1 MESSNT
7 IPLTMKAAQWRTIRG
22 GIERNLKFSVDA
34 KLPKDSHSLA
44 NGHTLVKVAYAS
56 VNHLDYK
63 VAEMPLASM
72 FFTKPVTP
80 GLDYS
85 GTIISTTLEE
95 FGAGHRVFGRTEL
108 PTGGTM
114 AEYVVVGEKGLA
126 AVPDGV
132 SLRDAACVGICG
144 TTNVQYLASV
154 IKTGDKVFINGGS
167 GGVGTFAIQVAK
179 AMGCLHITT
188 TCSASNSEFCHA
200 LGADETIDY
209 RSENVLEIL
218 KNREEQ
224 FDLVYDTIF
233 SNPSLYW
240 QSHNYLKPHGS
251 YICVGLPSIFQFIKT
266 FLSIKLLPRW
276 LGGGKRTFKFQSVVA
291 NRQDFEQMAEW
302 IREEKVK
309 VVVEEGFVLEDA
321 DRAYASLKGGRT
333 RGKIVVRIGGE
344 PDGEQ

>member
-63 VAEMPLASM
+63 VAEMPLAS
-72 FFTKPVTP
+72 
-80 GLDYS
+80 
-85 GTIISTTLEE
+85 
-95 FGAGHRVFGRTEL
+95 
-108 PTGGTM
+108 
-114 AEYVVVGEKGLA
+114 
-126 AVPDGV
+126 
-132 SLRDAACVGICG
+132 
-144 TTNVQYLASV
+144 
-154 IKTGDKVFINGGS
+154 
-167 GGVGTFAIQVAK
+167 
-179 AMGCLHITT
+179 
-188 TCSASNSEFCHA
+188 
-200 LGADETIDY
+200 
-209 RSENVLEIL
+209 L
-218 KNREEQ
+218 K
-224 FDLVYDTIF
+224 I
-233 SNPSLYW
+233 NPSLYW

-276 LGGGKRTFKFQSVVA
+276 LGGGKRTFKFQ
-291 NRQDFEQMAEW
+291 
-302 IREEKVK
+302 EEKVK

>member
-1 MESSNT
+1 MASNNT

-22 GIERNLKFSVDA
+22 GIEKNLKLTVNA
-34 KLPKDSHSLA
+34 KLPEDSHSLA

-63 VAEMPLASM
+63 VAEMPLASLL
-72 FFTKPVTP
+72 FNKPATP

-85 GTIISTTLEE
+85 GTVISTTLEN
-95 FGAGHRVFGRTEL
+95 FGAGERVFGRTEL

-114 AEYVVVGEKGLA
+114 AEYVVVGEEGLA

-144 TTNVQYLASV
+144 TTNVQYLASA
-154 IKTGDKVFINGGS
+154 IKPGDKVFINGGS

-179 AMGCLHITT
+179 ALGCSHITI
-188 TCSASNSEFCHA
+188 TCSASNSEFCRA

-209 RSENVLEIL
+209 KSEDVLTML

-233 SNPSLYW
+233 GNPSLYW
-240 QSHNYLKPHGS
+240 QSHHYLKPEGS
-251 YICVGLPSIFQFIKT
+251 YICVGFPPIFQFIRT
-266 FLSIKLLPRW
+266 LICIKLLPRW
-276 LGGGKRTFKFQSVVA
+276 LGGGKRIFKFQSVVA
-291 NRQDFEQMAEW
+291 NRQDSEQMAEW
-302 IREEKVK
+302 IRQGKVK
-309 VVVEEGFVLEDA
+309 VIVEEGFVLEDA
-321 DRAYASLKGGRT
+321 GRAYASLKGGRS
-333 RGKIVVRIGGE
+333 RGKIVVRISGE